1 MTLNKNDFI
10 EIDFVGKIKDT
21 GAVFDSNIKDV
32 LQKLNPENKN
42 LEAQAKKFSFAL
54 GHGMFINGVD
64 EFLVGKNEG
73 KHLIELSPE
82 KAFGKRDLKLI
93 QIIPLNLFRTHNQN
107 PIPGMIFNLDNRLA
121 KILSVNGGRV
131 SVDFNHPLAGK
142 EIIYEVEVKRKLSDL
157 NEKANSLVEFLFR
170 QPLKFEIK
178 DKKLFLEIQKE
189 LKPFAE
195 LFKDKFKELLELEL
209 EFKEIENKK

>member
-21 GAVFDSNIKDV
+21 GAVFDSNIREV
-32 LQKLNPENKN
+32 LEKLNPENKN
-42 LEAQAKKFSFAL
+42 LDEQSKKFSFAL
-54 GHGMFINGVD
+54 GHGMFIQGVD
-64 EFLVGKNEG
+64 DFLIGKDQG

-82 KAFGKRDLKLI
+82 KAFGKRDARLI
-93 QIIPLNLFRTHNQN
+93 QIIPLNIFRTHNQN
-107 PIPGMIFNLDNRLA
+107 PVPGMIFNLDNRLA

-131 SVDFNHPLAGK
+131 SADFNHPLAGK
-142 EIIYEVEVKRKLSDL
+142 EILYEVEVKRKISDL
-157 NEKANSLVEFLFR
+157 NEKANSLIEFLFR

-178 DKKLFLEIQKE
+178 DKKIILEIKKE

-195 LFKDKFKELLELEL
+195 LFKEKFKELLELEL
-209 EFKEIENKK
+209 ETKELE